1 VPVSERA
8 RLLLPITLYFH
19 NDEPDPRTTAT
30 TTKQNY
36 RATLA
41 NYIALKETYKTEY
54 AKGLRGEAADNAR
67 QKIERFFADSVEQGF
82 RKLEEL
88 TTMLVTDLE
97 AGNTVSITVCGFAS
111 PLHKADY
118 NVALSARRIASFVNY
133 LKEYDHGRLMPY
145 LNGKARNRL
154 IIIGE
159 PEGASMARKE
169 VSDNV
174 NDTRNSVY
182 SIAASKERRIQI
194 TTYESRK
201 E

>member
-1 VPVSERA
+1 
-8 RLLLPITLYFH
+8 
-19 NDEPDPRTTAT
+19 
-30 TTKQNY
+30 
-36 RATLA
+36 
-41 NYIALKETYKTEY
+41 
-54 AKGLRGEAADNAR
+54 
-67 QKIERFFADSVEQGF
+67 
-82 RKLEEL
+82 
-88 TTMLVTDLE
+88 MLVTDLE
-97 AGNTVSITVCGFAS
+97 AGNTVTLTVCGFAS

-133 LKEYDHGRLMPY
+133 LKEYDHGRLLPY
-145 LNGKARNRL
+145 LNGNAQNRL
-154 IIIGE
+154 IINGE
-159 PEGASMARKE
+159 PEGASLAKKE